1 MIAGSASAP
10 AIELAADGPRL
21 AVHRFTLAS
30 GLDVVL
36 HADPT
41 AVLVAV
47 NMWYRVGSA
56 DERLGTSGFAH
67 LYEHLFKNSIHL
79 GGRHHYVV
87 LREAGAISANASTST
102 DRTAYYE
109 IVPPHALD
117 TALWIESDRMGYFL
131 PALTPEPLA
140 AQKRVV
146 RNERRQRYDNAA
158 YGAERFAIARA
169 LYPEGHPARY
179 LTIGRHEDIE
189 AATLDDVAA
198 FYRTWYVPANAQ
210 LVVAG
215 AIDVADAEA
224 RIRHWFG
231 SFPPSVRP
239 ERARAVAPPIA
250 APIARVIDDRFAA
263 IARIHRAWHGPA
275 HGDADHAAL
284 EILAAT
290 LVSTGTGALWR
301 RLVHPGLAVR
311 VSAWFSATRAAGEW
325 HVVADLRAGTD
336 PAAVRAIVDAELDRA
351 RTDGADARA
360 IARVTRRREAGI
372 LWRLESAATR
382 AASIQRGLLYDDDPQ
397 ALVRDLARDAA
408 VTPATIA
415 AAARRWLDPARMVE
429 IETRPGATAA
439 RPSAPLDDD
448 LD

>member
-1 MIAGSASAP
+1 MNP
-10 AIELAADGPRL
+10 DAITLAADGPRL
-21 AVHRFTLAS
+21 AVHRFTLPC
-30 GLDVVL
+30 GLDVAL

-47 NMWYRVGSA
+47 NMWYRVGSS
-56 DERLGTSGFAH
+56 DERIGTSGFAH

-79 GGRHHYVV
+79 GDRHHYVV
-87 LREAGAISANASTST
+87 LREAGAVSANASTST

-109 IVPPHALD
+109 IVPPPALD
-117 TALWIESDRMGYFL
+117 IALWIESDRMGYFL
-131 PALTPEPLA
+131 PALTAEPLA

-146 RNERRQRYDNAA
+146 RNERRQRYENAA
-158 YGAERFAIARA
+158 YGAERFAIAEA
-169 LYPEGHPARY
+169 LFPEGHPQRY

-189 AATLDDVAA
+189 AATLDDVAG

-210 LVVAG
+210 LVVSG
-215 AIDVADAEA
+215 AIDLADAEA

-231 SFPPSVRP
+231 SFPASARP
-239 ERARAVAPPIA
+239 DRPVAIAPPLA
-250 APIARVIDDRFAA
+250 APITAALDDRFAA

-275 HGDADHAAL
+275 YGAADHAEL

-301 RLVHPGLAVR
+301 RLVHAGLAVR
-311 VSAWFSATRAAGEW
+311 VSAWFGAGRLGGEW
-325 HVVADLRAGTD
+325 HVMVDLRAGTD

-360 IARVTRRREAGI
+360 IARITRRREAGS
-372 LWRLESAATR
+372 LWRLESAANR
-382 AASIQRGLLYDDDPQ
+382 ATVIQRGLLYDDDPQ
-397 ALVRDLARDAA
+397 ALVRDFARDAV

-415 AAARRWLDPARMVE
+415 AAAQRWLDPARMVE
-429 IETRPGATAA
+429 IETRPGATTA
-439 RPSAPLDDD
+439 RPSAPIDDELD
-448 LD
+448 